1 MTSGEAVD
9 YDLAA
14 PDPAGTI
21 ASLSALGYSLEAA
34 VADIVDNSIDAKA
47 TIVTVDFHWAGEDSY
62 VVIADDGEGMRETEL
77 VTAMTLG
84 ERGPQVDRSHNELG
98 RFGMGL
104 KTASFSQASQLLV
117 WSKPNGG
124 SACQRVWDLS
134 EVLRTKE
141 WRLLHAPDDAGAAI
155 VAKYQQR
162 PRGTV
167 VVWRDLGKIVT
178 EGDSHDDESAH
189 KLFFEAVDRVDQHLG
204 MVFCRFLGAK
214 GSNTRLKRVN
224 IQVNGSTVEPW
235 DPFMHASAM
244 IQPMEHLSA
253 AGSTVLVQPFVLPP
267 KRRLTDEQFRLG
279 GGPRG
284 WLDQQG
290 FYIFRNDRLIL
301 AGDWLG
307 LGGFRKDE
315 KHILARVAVE
325 VPSALDAS
333 WSIDVKKASAHPPL
347 ALKGHLT
354 RIGKDIRA
362 KSQAVLTHVGRTAT
376 VVQADEL
383 SYTWRPERTAG
394 EVRVRLNW
402 HHPLVEDALRLSG
415 DGKPAVKA
423 LLRYLEET
431 VPLPALRIMF
441 DDEEDRD
448 YVPFQ
453 TAAPNEVVSVAE
465 QMLAALIHS
474 GLTPVAAGKRLLVTY
489 PFNEYEDLPV
499 RLGLAPAN
507 PKGHHDG

>member
-1 MTSGEAVD
+1 MRSGESVD
-9 YDLAA
+9 YELAA

-21 ASLSALGYSLEAA
+21 ASLSALGYSLESA
-34 VADIVDNSIDAKA
+34 VADIVDNSIDARAKN
-47 TIVTVDFHWAGEDSY
+47 VTVDFHWAGDDSY
-62 VVIADDGEGMRETEL
+62 VVIADDGEGMSEADL

-104 KTASFSQASQLLV
+104 KTASFSQASQLIV
-117 WSKPNGG
+117 WSKSKTGN
-124 SACQRVWDLS
+124 ACQRVWDLS

-141 WRLLHAPDDAGAAI
+141 WRLLWSPDETGAAI
-155 VAKYQQR
+155 LAKYQNR
-162 PRGTV
+162 PLGTV
-167 VVWRDLGKIVT
+167 VLWRDLGKIVT

-189 KLFFEAVDRVDQHLG
+189 KLFFEAVERVDQHLG

-214 GSNTRLKRVN
+214 GSDSRLKRVN
-224 IQVNGSTVEPW
+224 IQVNGSKVVPW
-235 DPFMHASAM
+235 DPFMQSVSL
-244 IQPMEHLSA
+244 IQPVEHLSA
-253 AGSTVLVQPFVLPP
+253 GGSTVLVRPFILPP

-307 LGGFRKDE
+307 LAAFRKDE

-325 VPSALDAS
+325 VPSAVDAL
-333 WSIDVKKASAHPPL
+333 WSIDVKKASAHPPV

-383 SYTWRPERTAG
+383 SYAWRPERTSG

-402 HHPLVEDALRLSG
+402 HHPLVQDAVRLSG

-448 YVPFQ
+448 YVPFHS
-453 TAAPNEVVSVAE
+453 AAPNEVVSVAE
-465 QMLAALIHS
+465 QMLAALINS
-474 GLTPVAAGKRLLVTY
+474 GLSPTAAGKRLLVTY
-489 PFNEYEDLPV
+489 PFNEYTDLPA
-499 RLGLAPAN
+499 RLGLAPAIL
-507 PKGHHDG
+507 KGNHVG

>member
-1 MTSGEAVD
+1 MTSGAALG

-14 PDPAGTI
+14 PDPGGTI

-34 VADIVDNSIDAKA
+34 VADIVDNSVDAKA
-47 TIVTVDFHWAGEDSY
+47 KNVTVDFHWAGGDSY
-62 VVIADDGEGMRETEL
+62 VVIADDGEGMSEIEL

-84 ERGPQVDRSHNELG
+84 ERGPQVDRSPNELG

-104 KTASFSQASQLLV
+104 KTASFSQASQLVV
-117 WSKPNGG
+117 WSKSEAGKP
-124 SACQRVWDLS
+124 CQRVWDLS

-141 WRLLHAPDDAGAAI
+141 WRLQWSPDDTGSAI
-155 VAKYQQR
+155 LARYQDR

-167 VVWRDLGKIVT
+167 VLWRDLGKIVT

-189 KLFFEAVDRVDQHLG
+189 RLFFEAVERVDQHLG
-204 MVFCRFLGAK
+204 MVFCRFLGARL
-214 GSNTRLKRVN
+214 SESRLTRVS
-224 IQVNGSTVEPW
+224 IQVNGSTVQPW
-235 DPFMHASAM
+235 DPFMQSAAL
-244 IQPMEHLSA
+244 IQPVEHLSA
-253 AGSTVLVQPFVLPP
+253 AGSTVLVRPFILPP

-307 LGGFRKDE
+307 LGAFRKDE

-325 VPSALDAS
+325 VPSALDAL
-333 WSIDVKKASAHPPL
+333 WAIDVKKASAHPPV

-354 RIGKDIRA
+354 RIGKAIRA

-383 SYTWRPERTAG
+383 SYAWRPERTSG

-402 HHPLVEDALRLSG
+402 HHPLVQDAVRLSG
-415 DGKPAVKA
+415 DGKSAVKA

-431 VPLPALRIMF
+431 VPLPALRMMF

-448 YVPFQ
+448 YVPFHSV
-453 TAAPNEVVSVAE
+453 APDEVVSVAE
-465 QMLAALIHS
+465 RMLAAFINS
-474 GLTPVAAGKRLLVTY
+474 GLSPVAAGKRLLVTY
-489 PFNEYEDLPV
+489 PFNEYTDLPV
-499 RLGLAPAN
+499 RLGLAPSN
-507 PKGHHDG
+507 PKGDRDG